1 MVIQGYPAAILLQQG
16 FCILNNTMK
25 MNKILGILVFL
36 LLVNA
41 TFAQQKQGF
50 VRGNILDGDFGG
62 ALIGATISLAD
73 NPSKGTIAD
82 LDGNFSLPLDPGPY
96 KINVSF
102 ISYATQTFDVV
113 VKPGEVTMLDVTL
126 SSAAEELSAY
136 TVEAKVRRTSEV
148 AMLMDM
154 KKASTVSDGMSAQT
168 FRKNGDNDLGGAIK
182 RVTGVTVQDGKHV
195 YVRGLGDRYT
205 KTTLNGMSIPG
216 LDPDKNSVQID
227 IFPTNVLENVSV
239 SKTFTPELDG
249 DFTGGLIDV
258 VTKKFPDEKS
268 SQVSIGLTYTPGQ
281 HFNSDY
287 ILYNG
292 GSLDW
297 AAFDDGSRKLGI
309 GKNTQIPN
317 EVLNDPNLEKF
328 TRAFNPQLGTKSKT
342 ALPNGSFAFSH
353 GNQINTSDDRTFGYN
368 AVFNYRNETT
378 FYDFESNDYL
388 KNNDLSNNEMLVQRT
403 RQGPIGKNN
412 VLWSGL
418 LSGSYKKGKS
428 AYSVTLLNTQ
438 AAEATATQRINK
450 DVEQNQSTLIEDI
463 LTYQQRTL
471 STLMFNGQH
480 KFGFVQL
487 NWGNATSY
495 SRVYDP
501 DFRETRISVTDGD
514 TTLATGTGAGID
526 RFWRDLT
533 EINNSSKV
541 DAKAEF
547 EKITIKAGAS
557 ATMKWR
563 SFETI
568 SFKHRPVDIG
578 DVSIDPDWYLQEDN
592 IWVAP
597 SDPAGDGSG
606 TFTIGNFQPANQ
618 YQARQNLF
626 GGYVSAEQKFFN
638 RLRVIYGVRL
648 EQVSMF
654 YTGENNTG
662 SVVYND
668 TNTLNELNI
677 LPSLNTV
684 YELTDK
690 MNLRAAVNRTV
701 ARPTFR
707 EKSIAQI
714 YDPITKRTFSG
725 NLGVEQTYINNYD
738 LRWEYF
744 LSSKELISVA
754 GFYKQFDGHIEMVS
768 YQLNPDEI
776 TPRNSGLAT
785 VAGVEFEVRKAIVKP
800 NDSSGG
806 NWNKH
811 LSRFFVSTNL
821 SLVQSRVDM
830 TTVLVEDETSDPN
843 EVAET
848 ELENRQSN
856 ARVGQN
862 IDRYRS
868 MSGQSPYAINVSLSY
883 ELPDNST
890 SVSVSYNVQGEQLTI
905 IGSGRVPDIYTIPFH
920 SLNLNAYRKFGE
932 KMNHRVTIS
941 AGNLLNE
948 YRTLVF
954 KSNGAENQIFTSFKP
969 GIGIGAKYTYSF

>member
-1 MVIQGYPAAILLQQG
+1 MKKIFSSFVLTIVTLL
-16 FCILNNTMK
+16 
-25 MNKILGILVFL
+25 
-36 LLVNA
+36 A
-41 TFAQQKQGF
+41 FAQEKGF
-50 VRGNILDGDFGG
+50 VRGNVLDGDFGG
-62 ALIGATISLAD
+62 PMAAATISLAD
-73 NPSKGTIAD
+73 NPGVGTVAD
-82 LDGNFSLPLDPGPY
+82 FDGNYSLTLDPGTY
-96 KINVSF
+96 KINISF
-102 ISYATQTFDVV
+102 ISYTTQTFDV
-113 VKPGEVTMLDVTL
+113 EVQAGKVTILDATL
-126 SSAAEELSAY
+126 SSKSEQLETFTVTAE
-136 TVEAKVRRTSEV
+136 VRRTSEV

-154 KKASTVSDGMSAQT
+154 KKATTVTDGMSAQT
-168 FRKNGDNDLGGAIK
+168 FRKNGDSDLGGAIK
-182 RVTGVTVQDGKHV
+182 RVTGVTVQNGKHV

-227 IFPTNVLENVSV
+227 IFPTNVLENVNV

-258 VTKKFPDEKS
+258 VTKKFPDEKK
-268 SQVSIGLTYTPGQ
+268 SQISFGLTFLPGQ
-281 HFNSDY
+281 HFNKDY

-297 AAFDDGSRKLGI
+297 AGYDDGSRNLGI
-309 GKNTQIPN
+309 GKTTKIPN

-328 TRAFNPQLGTKSKT
+328 TRAFNPQLATKNKV

-353 GNQINTSDDRTFGYN
+353 GNQINTKDERTFGYN
-368 AVFNYRNETT
+368 AVFNYRNETS
-378 FYDFESNDYL
+378 FYDFESNDFL
-388 KNNDLSNNEMLVQRT
+388 KDNNLSNNEMLVQRT
-403 RQGPIGKNN
+403 RQGPLGKNN
-412 VLWSGL
+412 VMWSGL

-438 AAEATATQRINK
+438 ASEATATRRINR
-450 DVEQNQSTLIEDI
+450 DVEQNQSTLVEDI

-471 STLMFNGQH
+471 STLMFNGKH
-480 KFGFVQL
+480 KFGFIEL

-547 EKITIKAGAS
+547 EKITVKAGL
-557 ATMKWR
+557 TRTVKFR

-568 SFKHRPVDIG
+568 GFKHRPVDLS

-597 SDPAGDGSG
+597 ADPAGDATG
-606 TFTIGNFQPANQ
+606 TYTIGNFQPANQ
-618 YQARQNLF
+618 YQSRQTLF
-626 GGYVSAEQKFFN
+626 GGYVSAEQKFWDK
-638 RLRVIYGVRL
+638 LRVIYGVRA
-648 EQVSMF
+648 EQVDMY

-662 SVVYND
+662 SVVYTD
-668 TNTLNELNI
+668 TNTLSELNI

-684 YELTDK
+684 YTLTDK
-690 MNLRAAVNRTV
+690 MNIRAAANRTV
-701 ARPTFR
+701 ARPTFK

-725 NLGVEQTYINNYD
+725 NIDVEQTLVNNFD

-744 LSSKELISVA
+744 LSAKELISVA

-768 YQLNPDEI
+768 YELNPDEI

-785 VAGVEFEVRKAIVKP
+785 VAGVEFEVRKAIVKL
-800 NDSSGG
+800 NDSTGG
-806 NWNKH
+806 WFNKH
-811 LSRFFVSTNL
+811 LSRFFLATNL
-821 SLVQSRVDM
+821 SLVQSQVDM
-830 TTVLVEDETSDPN
+830 TTVFVNDGTAGSN
-843 EVAET
+843 EEQRT
-848 ELENRQSN
+848 EFDVRSQL
-856 ARVGQN
+856 ARDGQE
-862 IDRYRS
+862 IAQFRS
-868 MSGQSPYAINVSLSY
+868 MSGQSPYAVNVALNY
-883 ELPDNST
+883 GLPDNST
-890 SVSVSYNVQGEQLTI
+890 NIALSYNVQGEQLTI

-920 SLNLNAYRKFGE
+920 SLNLNAYRTFGE
-932 KMNHRVTIS
+932 KNQHRVTVS
-941 AGNLLNE
+941 ASNLLNE
-948 YRTLVF
+948 DRTLVY
-954 KSNGAENQIFTSFKP
+954 KSFEAKDQIFTSFKP
-969 GIGIGAKYTYSF
+969 GMAFGVGYRYTF